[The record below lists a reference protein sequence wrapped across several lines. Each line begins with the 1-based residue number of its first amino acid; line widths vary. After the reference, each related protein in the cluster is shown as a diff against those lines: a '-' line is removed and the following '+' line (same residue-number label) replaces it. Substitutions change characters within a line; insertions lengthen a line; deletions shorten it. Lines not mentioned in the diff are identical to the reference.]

1 MFSDLLKSS
10 DQLEMSFLNIT
21 IICSFSVLCESR
33 ELLFWILRITVL
45 STGGAVGRAE
55 VVVGLAAGRSAA
67 SAIGG
72 GATSAAGA
80 AGRVGTSTF
89 GGRVLTSAAGGG
101 LRTPS
106 ATGRVATSG
115 ATVPASGVGVLTTA
129 GPTGG
134 VGTSSTAGVVATTS
148 TAGAAGRVVTTSAA
162 GAAGGVVTTA
172 AAAAAGRVVTTS
184 AAGAA
189 SGVVT
194 TAAAG
199 AAGTL
204 ATSSAEF
211 KTGTPTVRVSPTEIG
226 EALAAESVQCPHS
239 YGNIRDNIKLHDRLQ
254 RNKTK
259 HYMSNLACV
268 QTNSCCWSGW
278 WGGNNSC
285 CWSGW
290 NTCNFLSRIQDRYTH
305 R

>member
-1 MFSDLLKSS
+1 MAK
-10 DQLEMSFLNIT
+10 QLTVLYLVSI
-21 IICSFSVLCESR
+21 VLCDM
-33 ELLFWILRITVL
+33 TDY
-45 STGGAVGRAE
+45 
-55 VVVGLAAGRSAA
+55 
-67 SAIGG
+67 
-72 GATSAAGA
+72 
-80 AGRVGTSTF
+80 F

-172 AAAAAGRVVTTS
+172 AA
-184 AAGAA
+184 
-189 SGVVT
+189 
-194 TAAAG
+194 G

-204 ATSSAEF
+204 ATSSVEF
-211 KTGTPTVRVSPTEIG
+211 KTGTPTGRVSPTEIG

-239 YGNIRDNIKLHDRLQ
+239 YGNIRDNIKLHNRLQ
-254 RNKTK
+254 RKTK
-259 HYMSNLACV
+259 TQYYMSNLACV
-268 QTNSCCWSGW
+268 KTWTAQSN
-278 WGGNNSC
+278 
-285 CWSGW
+285 
-290 NTCNFLSRIQDRYTH
+290 RP
-305 R
+305 